1 MSGLVFLT
9 ALVLTL
15 GMLITDLCYALF
27 DPRIKL
33 A

>member
-1 MSGLVFLT
+1 VFLT

-15 GMLITDLCYALF
+15 GTLITDLSYAVF
-27 DPRIKL
+27 DPRIKF